1 MTTSNES
8 MLPGINYSE
17 DIQNFF
23 YSYAKPYV
31 ASFAS
36 HSSRAV
42 SSSVADFVSPAVATT
57 VQENMERFVKEV
69 GSQLVQEAIFRI
81 VEGGWKKLA
90 TSKGMKGTIGKV
102 GSRFVPYVGWV
113 LLAKDVYDL
122 QDFIRDELS

>member
-1 MTTSNES
+1 MTLSNES
-8 MLPGINYSE
+8 LLPGTNYSE

-23 YSYAKPYV
+23 YSYAEPYV

-42 SSSVADFVSPAVATT
+42 ASSVADFVSPAISST

-69 GSQLVQEAIFRI
+69 GEQLVQEAIFRI
-81 VEGGWKKLA
+81 VEGGLKSLA
-90 TSKGMKGTIGKV
+90 SSKGMKGTIGKV
-102 GSRFVPYVGWV
+102 GSRFIPYVGWV
-113 LLAKDVYDL
+113 ILAKDVYDL